1 MRFTVGAAGADP
13 GEPVG
18 EFVVVPVGDAW
29 IKDFV
34 DSRSDVRP

>member
-18 EFVVVPVGDAW
+18 EFVVFPVGEGW
-29 IKDFV
+29 TKDFV
-34 DSRSDVRP
+34 DSTSDVRP